1 MANEYEHN
9 LANFIRD
16 VRHDLNIPDLPF
28 AIASS
33 GMIGYDTTQPG
44 RREDVINA
52 EMKVATYPEFQGSVA
67 SVDTRPFARPPA
79 PSSPSGQIYHWYWN
93 AESYWLIGQSLG
105 NVMIDLVKQRE
116 QRQEVVTELY

>member
-28 AIASS
+28 AIANS
-33 GMIGYDTTQPG
+33 GMIGYDTTQPS

-67 SVDTRPFARPPA
+67 SVDTRPFAR
-79 PSSPSGQIYHWYWN
+79 WN

>member
-1 MANEYEHN
+1 MLIIFDIQVCLTLFLSRLLKEMANEYEHN

-28 AIASS
+28 AIANS
-33 GMIGYDTTQPG
+33 GMIGYDTTQPS

-67 SVDTRPFARPPA
+67 SVDTRPFARST
-79 PSSPSGQIYHWYWN
+79 SSIISF
-93 AESYWLIGQSLG
+93 
-105 NVMIDLVKQRE
+105 
-116 QRQEVVTELY
+116 

>member
-1 MANEYEHN
+1 MASEYETN

-16 VRHDLNIPDLPF
+16 VRVDLNIPDLPF

-33 GMIGYDTTQPG
+33 GMVGYDKTQPY

-52 EMKVATYPEFQGSVA
+52 EMKVATYPEFKGSVA

-79 PSSPSGQIYHWYWN
+79 PSSPSDQIYHWYWN
-93 AESYWLIGQSLG
+93 SESYWLIGQSLG
-105 NVMIDLVKQRE
+105 NAMIDLVKRRE
-116 QRQEVVTELY
+116 ERQVVTELY